1 VGCEARGAT
10 AFENSRALLG
20 AFEFRDDDDGSS
32 MDTSAERTAVTE
44 AGVELDP
51 VNLATTS
58 SAFSKIHGVKVGSV

>member
-1 VGCEARGAT
+1 
-10 AFENSRALLG
+10 LLG